1 MEVDRVAEVIRKA
14 KAIIPMIKDA
24 QHKSLATLLVQAME
38 DSLQELRES
47 NVPCPPELEPRL
59 EQAFAVIESL
69 YDKTAAN

>member
-24 QHKSLATLLVQAME
+24 QHKSLATLLVQTME
-38 DSLQELRES
+38 DSLREIRE
-47 NVPCPPELEPRL
+47 NNIPCPPELEPRL